1 MNTFLLEVI
10 APFIVGSPHN
20 NANQLASELVT
31 LADEHTGIVLEPLNA
46 SRETRFHRCCVDM
59 SDEGYSLAKE
69 VEGLRKKYP
78 DTRFI
83 LEKETMQT
91 Q

>member
-1 MNTFLLEVI
+1 MNTFFLEVI
-10 APFIVGSPHN
+10 APFMTSSPKN

-46 SRETRFHRCCVDM
+46 SRETHFHRCCVDM

-69 VEGLRKKYP
+69 IEGLRKKYP

-83 LEKETMQT
+83 LEEESMQT
-91 Q
+91 E

>member
-20 NANQLASELVT
+20 NANQLGSELVT

-46 SRETRFHRCCVDM
+46 CSKNHFHRCCVDM
-59 SDEGYSLAKE
+59 SDEEYSLAKE

-83 LEKETMQT
+83 LEEESMPTE
-91 Q
+91 